1 MQSQAAQ
8 VPGEI
13 AATLTLPAAYA
24 DQRIYDAYR
33 WLRANCPLGLAH
45 PEGYD
50 PFWVVTRYADV
61 QQVSRNATLFTN
73 GERSPTLVDKASD
86 DLIRSLMNGS
96 PHLMR
101 TLIHID
107 APDHSKL
114 RALTQLWFSPV
125 NLRKLEERVRKHAR
139 ETVDKM
145 LSSGNT
151 CDFVN
156 DVALHYPLRVVM
168 EVLGVPEEDEPL
180 MLKLTQEIFAPLDP
194 DLAPT
199 LGAEAAAAAIG
210 AAMHASVQAFGQY
223 FGKISAERRAEPRD
237 DVISVIAN
245 ARIDGKPLPPE
256 VELGYYVIIA
266 AAGHDTTSSSS
277 AGAVWALCEDP
288 AQWARLR
295 AEPALL
301 PTMIEE
307 AIRWTTP
314 VKTFMRTA
322 MQDTELAGQTI
333 RKGDW
338 LMLCYASANRDE
350 ELFPEPDRFRV
361 DRNDAKQI
369 AFGGGGAHICLG
381 QHLARMELRMLF
393 EEMLPRIKTL
403 ALDGTPKMS
412 HAMFVNGPKSLPIRF
427 ELA

>member
-1 MQSQAAQ
+1 MHAQ
-8 VPGEI
+8 TSMIPSHI
-13 AATLTLPAAYA
+13 AACLTDPAAYA
-24 DQRIYDAYR
+24 DQRIYDAYS
-33 WLRANCPLGLAH
+33 WLRRHQPLGVAEA
-45 PEGYD
+45 PGYD
-50 PFWVVTRYADV
+50 PFRVISKYADV
-61 QQVSRNATLFTN
+61 QAVSRDVAMFSN
-73 GERSPTLVDKASD
+73 GARSPTLVDRASD
-86 DLIRSLMNGS
+86 ELIRRLMNGS

-107 APDHSKL
+107 APDHPKL
-114 RALTQLWFSPV
+114 RALTQMWFMPG

-139 ETVDKM
+139 ETVDKL
-145 LSSGNT
+145 LSSGGR

-168 EVLGVPEEDEPL
+168 EVLGVPAEDEPL

-194 DLAPT
+194 DLAPK

-210 AAMHASVQAFGQY
+210 AAMHATVQSFGEY
-223 FGKISAERRAEPRD
+223 FSKISADRRAQPRE

-245 ARIDGKPLPPE
+245 AVLDGKPLPSE

-266 AAGHDTTSSSS
+266 AAGHDTTSSST

-295 AEPALL
+295 NDPALI
-301 PTMIEE
+301 PTMVEE

-322 MQDTELAGQTI
+322 MADTELHGQRI
-333 RKGDW
+333 AKGDW

-350 ELFPEPDRFRV
+350 EVFPEPDRFKI
-361 DRNDAKQI
+361 DRSGAKQL
-369 AFGGGGAHICLG
+369 AFGGGGAHVCLG
-381 QHLARMELRMLF
+381 QHLARMEMRMLF
-393 EEMLPRIKTL
+393 EELLPRIKSIE
-403 ALDGTPKMS
+403 LDGVPKMS
-412 HAMFVNGPKSLPIRF
+412 QAMFVNGPKTLPIRF